1 MGAGDLA
8 AGIAAIERARQ
19 AVIEDAVA
27 ICEVPAP
34 TFDEG
39 ERAALVRRLGA
50 GLGLGAASVD
60 DVGNVIW
67 ELPGDHA
74 LATVVL
80 SAHLD
85 TVFGMEIRPRVERRG
100 SVLVAPGI
108 GDNSLGVAALLHLAD
123 ALRRELTHR
132 GTLVAAANVCE
143 EGLGNLRGMRA
154 LWDRYGSRA
163 GIWVVL
169 EGGTFNTVEVAGIGS
184 RRHRITVR
192 GPGGH
197 SWHDFG
203 QPSAIHGLARFIAG
217 LSEIELPSGDR
228 TTYNVG
234 VISGGTS
241 VNTIAAEAFCLLDLR
256 SEGQQSL
263 AQIESKVRVLADAAA
278 ASAGISLDF
287 ELVGD
292 RAGGRLPADHWLIRL
307 VESGAGATGV
317 EVRWQAGSTDAN
329 VPLSHGAP
337 AVCLGIGQGR
347 NLHTVQ
353 EEVDTASVGPALE
366 MAYRVI
372 AASLQRKTRVRTP
385 GA

>member
-1 MGAGDLA
+1 MCAGDLA

-19 AVIEDAVA
+19 AVLDDAIA

-34 TFDEG
+34 TFHEG

-50 GLGLGAASVD
+50 GLGLGEAHVD
-60 DVGNVIW
+60 DVGNAIW
-67 ELPGDHA
+67 ELPGDPA
-74 LATVVL
+74 LATVVV

-85 TVFGMEIRPRVERRG
+85 TVFGLEVLPRVERRG
-100 SVLVAPGI
+100 SVLAAPGI
-108 GDNSLGVAALLHLAD
+108 GDNSLGVAALLHLAGT
-123 ALRRELTHR
+123 LRRELTPR

-154 LWDRYGSRA
+154 LWDCYGSRA

-169 EGGTFNTVEVAGIGS
+169 EGGTFNTVEVAGVGS
-184 RRHRITVR
+184 RRYRITAR

-197 SWHDFG
+197 SWQDFG

-217 LSEIELPSGDR
+217 LSGIELPSDAR

-241 VNTIAAEAFCLLDLR
+241 VNTIAAESSCLLDLR
-256 SEGQQSL
+256 SESQGCL
-263 AQIESKVRVLADAAA
+263 AQIESKVRLLADAAA
-278 ASAGISLDF
+278 TSEGISLDF
-287 ELVGD
+287 DLVGD
-292 RAGGRLPADHWLIRL
+292 RAGGRLPADHWLVRL
-307 VESGAGATGV
+307 VESGASAAAV
-317 EVRWQAGSTDAN
+317 EIQWQAGSTDAN

-353 EEVDTASVGPALE
+353 EEVDTAPVGPAIE

-372 AASLQRKTRVRTP
+372 AASLRRKSEHV
-385 GA
+385 

>member
-1 MGAGDLA
+1 MRAGDLT
-8 AGIAAIERARQ
+8 AGIAMLEQARQ
-19 AVIEDAVA
+19 AVLDDAVA

-34 TFDEG
+34 TFHEG

-50 GLGLGAASVD
+50 GLGLGEGEVD
-60 DVGNVIW
+60 DAGNVIW
-67 ELPGDHA
+67 EMPGDPS
-74 LATVVL
+74 LATVVV

-85 TVFGMEIRPRVERRG
+85 TVFGMEVQPRVERRG
-100 SVLVAPGI
+100 SVLAAPGI
-108 GDNSLGVAALLHLAD
+108 GDNSLGVAALMHLAD
-123 ALRRELTHR
+123 ALRRELAPR

-154 LWDRYGSRA
+154 LWDRHGSRA
-163 GIWVVL
+163 GVWVVL
-169 EGGTFNTVEVAGIGS
+169 EGGTFNTVEAAGIGS
-184 RRHRITVR
+184 RRYRITAR

-197 SWHDFG
+197 SWQDFG
-203 QPSAIHGLARFIAG
+203 RPSAIHGLARLIAG
-217 LSEIELPSGDR
+217 LTEIELPSGDR

-241 VNTIAAEAFCLLDLR
+241 VNTIAAEASCLLDLR
-256 SEGQQSL
+256 SESQQGL
-263 AQIESKVRVLADAAA
+263 TQIESQVRRIADATATE
-278 ASAGISLDF
+278 AGISLDF

-292 RAGGRLPADHWLIRL
+292 RAGGRLPEEHWLIRL
-307 VESGAGATGV
+307 VESSAAATGV
-317 EVRWQAGSTDAN
+317 EIQWQSGSTDAN

-353 EEVDTASVGPALE
+353 EEVDTAPVGPALE

-372 AASLQRKTRVRTP
+372 TASLQRPSEHPEQV
-385 GA
+385 

>member
-1 MGAGDLA
+1 MCAGDLA
-8 AGIAAIERARQ
+8 AGIAALERAHE
-19 AVIEDAVA
+19 AVLGDAVA

-34 TFDEG
+34 TFHEG

-50 GLGLGAASVD
+50 GLGLGEGEVD
-60 DVGNVIW
+60 DAGNVVW
-67 ELPGDHA
+67 ELPGDPA
-74 LATVVL
+74 LATVVG

-100 SVLVAPGI
+100 SVLAAPGI
-108 GDNSLGVAALLHLAD
+108 GDNSLGIAALIHLAD
-123 ALRRELTHR
+123 ALRRELAPR

-169 EGGTFNTVEVAGIGS
+169 EGGTFNTVEAAGIGS
-184 RRHRITVR
+184 RRHRITAR

-197 SWHDFG
+197 SWQDFG
-203 QPSAIHGLARFIAG
+203 RPSAIHGLARLIAG

-241 VNTIAAEAFCLLDLR
+241 VNTIAAEASCLLDLR
-256 SEGQQSL
+256 SESPQCL
-263 AQIESKVRVLADAAA
+263 AQIESQVRLLADSAAA
-278 ASAGISLDF
+278 AAGISLDF

-292 RAGGRLPADHWLIRL
+292 RAGGRLPVEHWLIGL
-307 VESGAGATGV
+307 VESSAAATGV
-317 EVRWQAGSTDAN
+317 EIQWQVGSTDAN

-337 AVCLGIGQGR
+337 AVCLGIGRGR
-347 NLHTVQ
+347 GLHTVQ
-353 EEVDTASVGPALE
+353 EEVDTAPVGPALE

-372 AASLQRKTRVRTP
+372 AASLQRKSEHV
-385 GA
+385 

>member
-1 MGAGDLA
+1 MCAGDLA
-8 AGIAAIERARQ
+8 AGIAALERAHE
-19 AVIEDAVA
+19 AVLGDAVA

-34 TFDEG
+34 TFHEG
-39 ERAALVRRLGA
+39 ERAVFVRRLGA
-50 GLGLGAASVD
+50 GLGLGDGEVD
-60 DVGNVIW
+60 DAGNVIW
-67 ELPGDHA
+67 ELPGDPT
-74 LATVVL
+74 LATVVV

-85 TVFGMEIRPRVERRG
+85 TVFGTEIRPLVERRG

-108 GDNSLGVAALLHLAD
+108 GDNSLGVAALIHLAD
-123 ALRRELTHR
+123 ALRREPAPR

-163 GIWVVL
+163 GTWVVL
-169 EGGTFNTVEVAGIGS
+169 EGGTFNTVEATAIGS
-184 RRHRITVR
+184 RRYRITAR

-197 SWHDFG
+197 SWQDFG
-203 QPSAIHGLARFIAG
+203 QPSAIHGLARLIAA

-241 VNTIAAEAFCLLDLR
+241 VNTIAAEASCLLDMR
-256 SEGQQSL
+256 SESQECL
-263 AQIESKVRVLADAAA
+263 AQIESQVRLLADAAA
-278 ASAGISLDF
+278 AATGISLDF

-292 RAGGRLPADHWLIRL
+292 RAGGRLPSDHWLIRL
-307 VESGAGATGV
+307 VESSAAATCV
-317 EVRWQAGSTDAN
+317 EIRWQAGSTDAN

-353 EEVDTASVGPALE
+353 EEVDTSPVRPALE

-372 AASLQRKTRVRTP
+372 AALLQRNPERV
-385 GA
+385 